1 MADIK
6 QYPLNSSFVTNAF
19 FDSDIILFVENEY
32 DPFLNNYLTRNQDLI
47 SSQFELEGK
56 TFVYFPAIQFA
67 EGSVQK
73 SILDFIRYQLPVL
86 YSLSDKELEQLVNSS
101 RAHNTPS
108 VFYRML
114 IDELQLSFEKACLL
128 FKDTENNLVATPI
141 EYKSETD
148 LDAFFK
154 FFVKDLGYEDF
165 KYVLGVGTRWEY
177 DADLLFDEETNQF
190 SEEVKCKI
198 DALKKANKYEVL
210 VDTIM
215 LMLSTLK
222 EERPDIIEKIQPLLT
237 KERLL
242 EPKVAPSPLV
252 IDKHY
257 NIFLPDFGN
266 KEIKLHALPKTVY
279 LLFLRHPE
287 GIRFKE
293 LYQYKAELLEIYN
306 KVTNRYEK
314 QEIERAINDLV
325 DMTNPSINQKCTRI
339 REAFRSIMGDH
350 IAKYYYIDGKNGEA
364 KRIMLPQELIEFK

>member
-1 MADIK
+1 M
-6 QYPLNSSFVTNAF
+6 
-19 FDSDIILFVENEY
+19 FVENKF
-32 DPFLNNYLTRNQDLI
+32 DPFLNNYLTKNLELI
-47 SSQFELEGK
+47 SSQFELAGK
-56 TFVYFPAIQFA
+56 TFVYFPAIQFTD
-67 EGSVQK
+67 GSDQK
-73 SILDFIRYQLPVL
+73 SILDFIRYQIPVL
-86 YSLSDKELEQLVNSS
+86 YLLSDKELEQLVNSS
-101 RAHNTPS
+101 RTHITPS

-114 IDELQLSFEKACLL
+114 IDELQLPFEKACLL
-128 FKDTENNLVATPI
+128 FKDAEKKFSATPI
-141 EYKSETD
+141 DYKSETD
-148 LDAFFK
+148 LDTFFDS
-154 FFVKDLGYEDF
+154 FVKDLTSKEFDN
-165 KYVLGVGTRWEY
+165 VLGTAPLSRDY
-177 DADLLFDEETNQF
+177 DADRLFDEETNQF
-190 SEEVKCKI
+190 SEEVKDKLA
-198 DALKKANKYEVL
+198 ALKKANKYEVL
-210 VDTIM
+210 VETIM

-222 EERPDIIEKIQPLLT
+222 EERPDLIEKIQPLLT

-252 IDKHY
+252 IDKHN

-293 LYQYKAELLEIYN
+293 LYQYKAELLEIYY

-339 REAFRSIMGDH
+339 REAFRNIMDDH
-350 IAKYYYIDGKNGEA
+350 IARYYYIDGKNGEA